1 MSPGYKQT
9 EVGVIPVDW
18 DVAELGEC
26 LVARPDYGINA
37 PAVPYSDRLPMYIR
51 ITDITED
58 GGFSPDKL
66 ASVNAEYSD
75 AYFLSDGDIVL
86 ARTGAS
92 VGKSYRY
99 KTTDGPLVFAGF
111 LIRVKPDGT
120 KLLPGYV
127 ASYLKTGSYWR
138 WVQLNS
144 MRSGQPGING
154 NEYAKLPL
162 PLPPLPEQ
170 SAIATAL
177 SDVDALLSSLDA
189 LIAKKRDVKQAAM
202 QQLLTGRTRLPG
214 LELQAGTKQTEVGV
228 IPNDWHALNIGSILE
243 EISMGPFGSDITVS
257 NFVSAGVPVLN
268 GANVAQVRLIDNFE
282 NFVTPQKARSLKKAV
297 ARRGDIVVTHRGTI
311 GQISYVP
318 EDSEFESYVVSQ
330 SQFRARFSRM
340 VLPEWVVRY
349 FHTEGGSKRLL
360 EGKGHTG
367 VPAIAQPTTTF
378 RSLFVPVPPLHEQSA
393 ITEVLSDMDAELAAL
408 EDRRDKTRLL
418 KQGMMQELLTGKTR
432 LV

>member
-189 LIAKKRDVKQAAM
+189 LIAKKRDIRQAVM
-202 QQLLTGRTRLPG
+202 QQLLTGKTRLPG
-214 LELQAGTKQTEVGV
+214 FEGEWTVKRLDQLANIRSGGTPSTTVSRFWDGG
-228 IPNDWHALNIGSILE
+228 IPWCT
-243 EISMGPFGSDITVS
+243 PTDITRLGGGKYLLDTSRQITSEGLSNSSAELIPANSVVMTS
-257 NFVSAGVPVLN
+257 RATIGECAINLKPVTTNQGFKNFVPFEDTDVNFLYYLLQTQKQGFMQLCAGSTFLEIGKTQLAAYKVHLPS
-268 GANVAQVRLIDNFE
+268 
-282 NFVTPQKARSLKKAV
+282 TKAEQ
-297 ARRGDIVVTHRGTI
+297 T
-311 GQISYVP
+311 
-318 EDSEFESYVVSQ
+318 
-330 SQFRARFSRM
+330 
-340 VLPEWVVRY
+340 
-349 FHTEGGSKRLL
+349 
-360 EGKGHTG
+360 
-367 VPAIAQPTTTF
+367 AIAQ
-378 RSLFVPVPPLHEQSA
+378 
-393 ITEVLSDMDAELAAL
+393 VLSDMDVELAAL
-408 EDRRDKTRLL
+408 EARRDKTRLL